1 VDPPGHRGRHP
12 LTAPVAGDARTV
24 EATSAPSP
32 PPRSSR
38 LRGRGAWAAAC
49 AVAGVALFLAYLR
62 VSWTVPDTSDG
73 AANALQ
79 AWDMLHGNLLLHG
92 WTVSDVSFYT
102 TELPEYMGVELIRGL
117 GPGVVH
123 VAAAFTYTLL
133 VLLAGLLAKGRA
145 TGREGLVRLLIASGI
160 MLAPQLGTGAFILLL
175 SPDHTGTEVPLLV
188 TWLVLDRAPRR
199 WYVPV
204 LVGLMLAWVQVADRI
219 TLIVAVAPLVLVCA
233 MRIIQCRLRKE
244 ALSSRWYELILGA
257 AAVCSVGAA
266 WLAVR
271 LIARLGG
278 YTVLPL
284 PVSPAAAGSIAGHL
298 RVTAEGVLALYGAD
312 LSGLRP
318 GAAAVFA
325 LVHLAGVVLA
335 GLGLGV
341 AFWRFFRVDD
351 LVVQVLA
358 VAIVINLA
366 FFAFS
371 NLPVASDLYT
381 VREIAAVLPLG
392 AVLAGRM
399 LTGPL
404 LSGRALPAG
413 LVTALGAAVLACYV
427 AALGYAAAQPS
438 VPAQEQNLADWL
450 VAHHLRTGLGG
461 VEGNV
466 TTLDSGGRA
475 QLLVTSF
482 HRSGAA
488 AEAYQSKASWYDP
501 RLHDA
506 NFVVSTRVNGANSY
520 ISYRKVVADF
530 GPPER
535 IYRFRDYTIM
545 VWDKNLLADL
555 SAPR

>member
-1 VDPPGHRGRHP
+1 VDTSGDRGRHHLATP
-12 LTAPVAGDARTV
+12 AAGEATAV
-24 EATSAPSP
+24 EPTSAPP
-32 PPRSSR
+32 PPRPR
-38 LRGRGAWAAAC
+38 LRARGVWAAAC

-62 VSWTVPDTSDG
+62 VSWTRPDTSDG

-145 TGREGLVRLLIASGI
+145 TGREGLGRFLIASGI
-160 MLAPQLGTGAFILLL
+160 MLAPQLWPGAFILLL
-175 SPDHTGTEVPLLV
+175 SPDHTGTEVPLLL
-188 TWLVLDRAPRR
+188 TWLVLDRAGRR

-204 LVGLMLAWVQVADRI
+204 LIGLMLAWVQVADRI
-219 TLIVAVAPLVLVCA
+219 TLIVAVVPLALVCA
-233 MRIIQCRLRKE
+233 VRVFRCRLRKQP
-244 ALSSRWYELILGA
+244 LNSCWYELSLGA
-257 AAVCSVGAA
+257 AAVCSVGVAS
-266 WLAVR
+266 LAVR
-271 LIARLGG
+271 LVTRLGG
-278 YTVLPL
+278 YSVLPI
-284 PVSPAAAGSIAGHL
+284 PVSFATPGSIPGHL
-298 RVTAEGVLALYGAD
+298 RLTGEGVLALYGAD
-312 LSGLRP
+312 LSGLHP

-325 LVHLAGVVLA
+325 VVHLTGLILA
-335 GLGLGV
+335 GLALGV
-341 AFWRFFRVDD
+341 AFWQFFRVND

-358 VAIVINLA
+358 VAIVVNLA

-371 NLPVASDLYT
+371 NLPVASDVYT

-392 AVLAGRM
+392 AVLAGR
-399 LTGPL
+399 LLAGPL
-404 LSGRALPAG
+404 LSGRALPGG
-413 LVTALGAAVLACYV
+413 LVAALGAAVLACYV

-438 VPAQEQNLADWL
+438 VPAQEQDLADWL
-450 VAHHLRTGLGG
+450 VAHHLHTGLGG
-461 VEGNV
+461 VEANV

-506 NFVVSTRVNGANSY
+506 TFVVSTMANGANSY
-520 ISYRKVVADF
+520 VSYRKVLDDF
-530 GPPER
+530 GRPER
-535 IYRFRDYTIM
+535 IYRFRGYTIM

-555 SAPR
+555 GAPR